1 MVDLVTRIPAEEIGN
16 CDSWLLPEMES
27 KKVVPA
33 FMTKSSREAKK
44 LEKDKL
50 AKESRESAAVVEENT
65 LKQEAEEVITETI
78 TVEPMTAEKLQ
89 KITEDAEKEG
99 YATGY
104 ADGLANAKKDGH
116 KQGLEA
122 GKAEVD
128 AMALRLKKIS
138 DTFIQPLEDEHE
150 EIEKQILDIVCH
162 LTRSVIKKELQ
173 IDSSMILEVVKQSI
187 SMLQEED
194 RNISLA
200 LNSQDINLIKES
212 LVDNEL
218 SITLEVDDELLPGGC
233 RLHSKNSQ
241 IDSSIN
247 HQLEKLLDD
256 FLHQRYQKDDS
267 IVETSIN
274 EESIALSPSDTK
286 PLDANHSS
294 THPSGSDPSGSDSSN
309 KVPTEEG
316 G

>member
-1 MVDLVTRIPAEEIGN
+1 MVDLVTRIPAEELGN
-16 CDSWLLPEMES
+16 CNSWLPPEMES
-27 KKVVPA
+27 NKVVPA
-33 FMTKSSREAKK
+33 FKKKSLRETKKS
-44 LEKDKL
+44 
-50 AKESRESAAVVEENT
+50 EENT
-65 LKQEAEEVITETI
+65 VAKEGLASAVEDKVVKQEAEEIIAETI
-78 TVEPMTAEKLQ
+78 TIEPMTAEKLQ

-104 ADGLANAKKDGH
+104 ADGLDNAKKDGH

-128 AMALRLKKIS
+128 TMAQRLKKIA
-138 DTFIQPLEDEHE
+138 DTLVQPLEDEQKK
-150 EIEKQILDIVCH
+150 IEKQILDIVCH

-173 IDSSMILEVVKQSI
+173 LDSSIILEVVKQSI

-194 RNISLA
+194 RNISLT
-200 LNSQDINLIKES
+200 LNSQDVTLIKES

-233 RLHSKNSQ
+233 RLQSKNSH

-247 HQLEKLLDD
+247 HQLDKLLDD
-256 FLHQRYQKDDS
+256 FLHQRYQKNDTIS
-267 IVETSIN
+267 ETSIN
-274 EESIALSPSDTK
+274 EESIEVNPSDANPSSTSPSGTN
-286 PLDANHSS
+286 L
-294 THPSGSDPSGSDSSN
+294 SN
-309 KVPTEEG
+309 ELPVEEG